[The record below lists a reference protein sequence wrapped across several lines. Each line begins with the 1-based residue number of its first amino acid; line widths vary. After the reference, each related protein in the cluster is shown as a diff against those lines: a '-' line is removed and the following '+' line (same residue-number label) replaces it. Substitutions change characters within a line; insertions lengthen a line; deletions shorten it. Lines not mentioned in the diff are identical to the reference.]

1 MLTKLNYSPSV
12 LGIFQNAIG
21 CGFVGAVLCA
31 SLSASAQ
38 MTMPIPIQASPI
50 SELDKPKVTPHEQVK
65 QLLRQGATKRLDAL
79 EKIDDYLVKKPRD
92 PQMLFWRALLLNEL
106 NRSDQALALYEQLT
120 QEFPELAEPHNNLG
134 VMYASKGQIDKA
146 RLSFEQALRNNPSY
160 AAAQENLGDIWLLLA
175 QESYARASKLEPQ
188 NRPIK
193 NKILQLQPALQLI
206 SIKP

>member
-1 MLTKLNYSPSV
+1 MLTKNKHSSSFIR
-12 LGIFQNAIG
+12 IFQNAIG
-21 CGFVGAVLCA
+21 CGFVGAILLA
-31 SLSASAQ
+31 SFTASAQ
-38 MTMPIPIQASPI
+38 LNTPMIIQASPI
-50 SELDKPKVTPHEQVK
+50 NELDKPKATPHEQVK
-65 QLLRQGATKRLDAL
+65 QLLRQGASKRQDAL
-79 EKIDDYLVKKPRD
+79 AKIDDYLVKKPRD

-106 NRSDQALALYEQLT
+106 NRSDEALALYEQLT

-160 AAAQENLGDIWLLLA
+160 SAAQENLGDIWLMLA

-188 NRPIK
+188 NRPVK